1 MEGRKGCRAPGLVVR
16 IVRRSWRPPVSPR
29 ARHPSSKGVSP
40 VPYDVIVPK
49 GSAPPLAPYSPGTRA
64 GNAVYV
70 SGTLAL
76 DSNGNLVG
84 KDDIKAQ
91 TRQVL
96 ETIKSVLEAAGGSM
110 KDIAFNHIFLSDLGG
125 YAAMNE
131 VYREY
136 FPENPPARYCIRA
149 DLVKPEFL
157 VEIASI
163 AHLDT

>member
-1 MEGRKGCRAPGLVVR
+1 MSYKVV
-16 IVRRSWRPPVSPR
+16 
-29 ARHPSSKGVSP
+29 
-40 VPYDVIVPK
+40 VPK
-49 GSAPPLAPYSPGTRA
+49 GSAPPLAPYSAGTKA

-76 DSNGNLVG
+76 DSQGNLIG
-84 KDDIKAQ
+84 KGDVKAQ
-91 TRQVL
+91 TRHVL
-96 ETIKSVLEAAGGSM
+96 ESIKAVLEAAGGSLQ
-110 KDIAFNHIFLSDLGG
+110 DVTFNHIFLADMNS

-136 FPENPPARYCIRA
+136 FPANPPARYCIRA

-163 AHLDT
+163 AHLDR

>member
-1 MEGRKGCRAPGLVVR
+1 M
-16 IVRRSWRPPVSPR
+16 
-29 ARHPSSKGVSP
+29 KGVQVMSFE
-40 VPYDVIVPK
+40 VIVPK
-49 GSAPPLAPYSPGTRA
+49 GSPPPLAPYSPGAKA

-76 DSNGNLVG
+76 DSEGKLVG
-84 KDDIKAQ
+84 AGDVKAQ

-96 ETIKSVLEAAGGSM
+96 ETIKSVLEAAGGSL
-110 KDIAFNHIFLSDLGG
+110 KDVTFNHIFLTDMIR
-125 YAAMNE
+125 YADMNE

-136 FPENPPARYCIRA
+136 FPTNPPARYCIRA

-163 AHLDT
+163 AHLSR